1 MIILL
6 RNEMFNNK
14 AKRKACAI
22 RTHHV
27 EFFPDMV
34 EIIYP
39 YGGDITY
46 IPITKKKQDFVWGGK
61 YAFCILYDD
70 QDEYLIR
77 SEYPKCKWFEE
88 E

>member
-27 EFFPDMV
+27 EFFPDRV

-39 YGGDITY
+39 YGGISLTSQSLRRNKTLSGVAST
-46 IPITKKKQDFVWGGK
+46 PS
-61 YAFCILYDD
+61 A
-70 QDEYLIR
+70 
-77 SEYPKCKWFEE
+77 
-88 E
+88 